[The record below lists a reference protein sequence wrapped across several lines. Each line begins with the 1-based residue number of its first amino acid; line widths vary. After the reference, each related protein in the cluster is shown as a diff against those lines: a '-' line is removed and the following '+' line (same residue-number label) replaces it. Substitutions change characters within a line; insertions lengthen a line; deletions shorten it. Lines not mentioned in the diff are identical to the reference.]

1 MKYKFYKSNVEG
13 IFILEKLQS
22 VKKIEWRV
30 YLWRGKWQ
38 VTLLPIITTLSRD
51 FDKCLHLKYSYT
63 QMCRWVG
70 IFQKLCDPIVMTLL
84 APGEECHLDFSPESC
99 AYPTLVTIDP
109 LEVKIISVL
118 LYKNNNCQ
126 TLFCTCT
133 IDNSS
138 FLTNIK
144 KKCSV
149 YPYFQ

>member
-22 VKKIEWRV
+22 EWRV

-51 FDKCLHLKYSYT
+51 FDKCLHLKCSYT